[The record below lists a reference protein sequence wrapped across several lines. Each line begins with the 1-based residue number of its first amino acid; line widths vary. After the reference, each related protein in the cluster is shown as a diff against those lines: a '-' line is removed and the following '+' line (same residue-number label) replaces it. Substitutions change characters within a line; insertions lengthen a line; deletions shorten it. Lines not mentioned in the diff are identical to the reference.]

1 MQFSSDREPR
11 EPVNLKERKGPDP
24 GHFTIRLTTI
34 MAPQTTRLPNS
45 LYEATLLAGTGGL
58 LDSFVFLNHGHVFAN
73 AMTGNVVFLGIAVVG
88 HHWREVI
95 PYLLPILGFFIG
107 IAASKILRSL
117 SSQAAILALT
127 LEILTLFLLG
137 WAPADFPNKAFTGIV
152 ACVAAL
158 QVASFRRVDQF
169 SFNSTFVTGNLRG
182 AVEGFYDALSR
193 SSTPES
199 RKNGRIEAQD
209 LGLICICFFLGAALG
224 AWAAPRFANHSLWLA
239 EPLLLLVALRVLRR
253 SANSANSTP
262 DAARTPATPS
272 S

>member
-1 MQFSSDREPR
+1 
-11 EPVNLKERKGPDP
+11 
-24 GHFTIRLTTI
+24 
-34 MAPQTTRLPNS
+34 MAPQTTSQPSS

-95 PYLLPILGFFIG
+95 PYLVPIFGFFTG
-107 IAASKILRSL
+107 VASSKIVRSL
-117 SSQAAILALT
+117 YSQAAILALT

-137 WAPADFPNKAFTGIV
+137 WAPAEFPNKAFTGIV

-199 RKNGRIEAQD
+199 RKKGRTEAQD
-209 LGLICICFFLGAALG
+209 LGLICLCFLLGAVLG

-253 SANSANSTP
+253 STDLVDSAP
-262 DAARTPATPS
+262 DNAKTPATPAN
-272 S
+272 